1 MTLRSNDQF
10 NTTVYGYHDR
20 FRGIKGTRDVVLM
33 NRADM
38 AELGLAE
45 HDKVDLVGDEGTN
58 GDKRVDGLLVVPY
71 DIPRGCLG
79 GYYPECNM
87 FLRGNPYR
95 CGWRRQPDPRCDPRR
110 RPIEPLRQRQGS
122 RVVGRPAAAVAC
134 PRRLRALGRCGGR
147 RGA

>member
-45 HDKVDLVGDEGTN
+45 HDKVDL
-58 GDKRVDGLLVVPY
+58 
-71 DIPRGCLG
+71 
-79 GYYPECNM
+79 
-87 FLRGNPYR
+87 
-95 CGWRRQPDPRCDPRR
+95 
-110 RPIEPLRQRQGS
+110 S
-122 RVVGRPAAAVAC
+122 R
-134 PRRLRALGRCGGR
+134 
-147 RGA
+147 